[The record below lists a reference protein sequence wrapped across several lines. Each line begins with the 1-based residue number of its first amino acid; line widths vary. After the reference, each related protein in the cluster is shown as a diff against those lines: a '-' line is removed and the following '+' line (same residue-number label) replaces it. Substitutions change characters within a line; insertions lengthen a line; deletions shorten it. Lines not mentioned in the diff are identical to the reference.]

1 MSAPVSLRF
10 SEKWN
15 TIFLP
20 FVLIAVG
27 FWLFYAV
34 FHVVLY
40 LKIEVNLVERDRF
53 FIAYLL
59 VWVFLILGVW
69 PRVKKLEFQK
79 EGAQYIYT
87 ALLSF
92 LLLIPLR
99 PLMFAVEKLAG
110 KHVVLNTPE
119 DYVHADFYTISKYY
133 VAKENA
139 RFTSHTSTGGR
150 FNNQLNIYA
159 YAVMPILEDS
169 LSSRGNAPVL
179 WYGKVYRKTVKN
191 KDTAGKVRDFMQ
203 QSVQNFSE
211 EKALHFAELQRIG
224 LNRGGNNYRKLLPP
238 GAILFLD
245 AEPLG
250 DSLSNYALI
259 LLGVFSFHLLLLL
272 GVKAH
277 YRSEAL

>member
-1 MSAPVSLRF
+1 MSASVSLRF
-10 SEKWN
+10 SEKWR
-15 TIFLP
+15 TLFLP

-40 LKIEVNLVERDRF
+40 LKLEVNLVERDRF

-59 VWVFLILGVW
+59 VWVFLLLGVW

-92 LLLIPLR
+92 MLAIPIIPL
-99 PLMFAVEKLAG
+99 MKVAENLAG

-119 DYVHADFYTISKYY
+119 DYVHADFYTINKYY

-139 RFTSHTSTGGR
+139 RFTSHTRTGGR
-150 FNNQLNIYA
+150 LNNQLNIYA

-191 KDTAGKVRDFMQ
+191 KDTAVKIRDFMQ
-203 QSVQNFSE
+203 QSVQNFDE
-211 EKALHFAELQRIG
+211 EKTLHFAELQRIG
-224 LNRGGNNYRKLLPP
+224 LNRAGNHYRKLLAP

-250 DSLSNYALI
+250 DSLGNLALI
-259 LLGVFSFHLLLLL
+259 LVGVLSFHLLLLL
-272 GVKAH
+272 GVKAQ